1 MGDIFGKAL
10 SNLKA
15 FMDYHVSRHGVISSN
30 IANQDTPGYKA
41 KDISFDE
48 ELESRLSLTRTHP
61 AHQQSQDS
69 EIKYTVQE
77 DPYERIGNDGN
88 TVDLDREMMKI
99 AQNDILYNAAVETMQ
114 YEIELLKNT
123 IRSIR

>member
-1 MGDIFGKAL
+1 MGDMFGKAL

-48 ELESRLSLTRTHP
+48 ELESRL
-61 AHQQSQDS
+61 SQDS